1 MELKDIN
8 GIGKVRLGKFESNNI
23 KSVTDLL
30 NYYPYKYYNFTATCA
45 FNKSN
50 KLPVTIK
57 TTVVGNAKAVFFGG
71 KSYTI
76 CKMED
81 NAGNDFNAVWFNQ
94 PFMKNNLLEG
104 NVYFLYGA
112 VNNKNQFVVQKSFRA
127 EKTETN
133 IVPVYKSLDGIPS
146 GVIRNCVN
154 SVLTQEGA
162 VRSVIPE
169 CIEAENG
176 LESLYGAYR
185 NIHLAEDTEKIE
197 PAKERVGLETLILL
211 AALEASVLRTHAI
224 KPYSYTATNI
234 ADFEAMANLTL
245 TQSQKSAI
253 QECFSDMDNKECMNR
268 LVLGDV
274 GSGKTMVAFA
284 CAQKVMAS
292 GGQTI
297 LLCPTEILA
306 TQHFHNALKIWKDG
320 EVELLIGSTPGAEG
334 RRIKESLVSGKTKL
348 LISTHAC
355 LSDNVQVP
363 NLMLVITDEQHRFG
377 VGQRAKLSNKGNAVD
392 TIIMSATPIPRSL
405 SLVLFGGLK
414 VSELKERPNG
424 ESKIKTN
431 IVSMQKVKD
440 MWNFIADNIANK
452 NAKVMVVVPRINS
465 DNDSEGS
472 QLISVYDAEKEIKD
486 TGLFDSDTIGV
497 MHGKMKSEEKDCI
510 MEQFKHGAVKVLVST
525 TVIEVGVDVKDANIM
540 VVYNA
545 DNFGLATLHQLR
557 GRVGRDGREG
567 YCFCVVGA
575 VSDVTAKRLR
585 VFKEN
590 NNGLKIAEEDLKL
603 RGAGTLYGTSQHGYN
618 ELYSVAGFSVDGYNK
633 AKEIFNKLPKADK
646 EQIAQIAESK
656 FGEMYKNIV
665 FN

>member
-8 GIGKVRLGKFESNNI
+8 GIGKIRLCKFESNNI

-30 NYYPYKYYNFTATCA
+30 NYYPYKYYNFTTTCA
-45 FNKSN
+45 INKSN

-57 TTVVGNAKAVFFGG
+57 ATVVGNAKAVFFGG
-71 KSYTI
+71 RSYTI

-127 EKTETN
+127 EKAETN

-154 SVLTQEGA
+154 SVLLQDNA
-162 VRSVIPE
+162 VQSVIPE
-169 CIEAENG
+169 DVEAENG
-176 LESLYGAYR
+176 LSSLYSAYK
-185 NIHLAEDTEKIE
+185 NIHLAEDAERIE

-211 AALEASVLRTHAI
+211 ASLEESAIRTHAI
-224 KPYSYTATNI
+224 KPYSYTDI
-234 ADFEAMANLTL
+234 DIKDFEALANLTL

-268 LVLGDV
+268 LILGDV

-306 TQHFHNALKIWKDG
+306 TQHFHNALKIWKGG
-320 EVELLIGSTPGAEG
+320 EVELLIGSTSGAER
-334 RRIKESLVSGKTKL
+334 RRIKESLDSGKTKL

-431 IVSMQKVKD
+431 IVPMQKVKD
-440 MWNFIADNIANK
+440 MWNFIADNIKNK

-465 DNDSEGS
+465 DNDTEGS
-472 QLISVYDAEKEIKD
+472 PLISVYDAEKEIKD
-486 TGLFDSDTIGV
+486 TGLFDSDTIRV
-497 MHGKMKSEEKDCI
+497 MHGKMKSEEKDSV
-510 MEQFKHGAVKVLVST
+510 MERFKQGAVKVLVST

-603 RGAGTLYGTSQHGYN
+603 RGAGTMYGTSQHGYN

-633 AKEIFNKLPKADK
+633 AKEIFSKLSKTDK